1 MNFNEP
7 APKGAES
14 FVQFDSLLKCGKL
27 EAEER
32 FDGELADE
40 TVYLCYS
47 SGTTGL
53 GKGVEVSSI
62 TFVIELDLIL
72 AARQHTTTST
82 LSSRFAAPRS
92 LG

>member
-14 FVQFDSLLKCGKL
+14 FVQFNSLLQHGKL
-27 EAEER
+27 ESEER
-32 FDGELADE
+32 FDGDQADE

-53 GKGVEVSSI
+53 SKGVEVSSS
-62 TFVIELDLIL
+62 TFVVGVDLSL
-72 AARQHTTTST
+72 VTRQRTTTST
-82 LSSRFAAPRS
+82 LSLLFAVPRFPV
-92 LG
+92 